1 MPLSFDFK
9 NKNGFTLAEVTVV
22 LAILAI
28 ISTIIFSKSGTFS
41 TDLVSQTEI
50 LKTHFRHAQALGMTG
65 TDSNDIGGIKCDTA
79 FYWMFKGNDP
89 DNNIVVLPDDPHYNT
104 NNDGKLDL
112 GEKKIAIT
120 TAFTVFFDQRG
131 IPYSAY
137 SDASTNTPLVS
148 DLTINV
154 TPAGEVSPTEAI
166 TITQHT
172 GFIP

>member
-1 MPLSFDFK
+1 MPLSFGFK
-9 NKNGFTLAEVTVV
+9 NKNGFSLAEVTVT
-22 LAILAI
+22 LAIIAI
-28 ISTIIFSKSGTFS
+28 ISTIIISKSGTFS

-50 LKTHFRHAQALGMTG
+50 LKTHLRHVQALGMTG
-65 TDSNDIGGIKCDTA
+65 TDSSDIFGMKCDTA

-89 DNNIVVLPDDPHYNT
+89 DVNIIMLPDDQRYNT
-104 NNDGKLDL
+104 GNDGKLDL
-112 GEKKIAIT
+112 AEKKIAIG

-137 SDASTNTPLVS
+137 SDASTNTPLAS

-154 TPAGEVSPTEAI
+154 TPAGEVSPTEPI